1 MDTNVKQ
8 LLNIP
13 VWQMTGEQQY
23 RLIQFASTMA
33 PDSPSVP
40 KRTRIAGV
48 HALAQYMECCDS
60 LVYKLRREGVLDE
73 AIISRIGKKIVFDG
87 EVARRCANEYQEQQR
102 WQGTSSLLSHTT
114 TSRKL
119 QRTSSSTRR

>member
-8 LLNIP
+8 LLNTP

-23 RLIQFASTMA
+23 RLIQYALGNGGPNSESNPAIVTDTPIASR
-33 PDSPSVP
+33 
-40 KRTRIAGV
+40 RTRIAGV

-60 LVYKLRREGVLDE
+60 MVYKLRREGVLDE

-87 EVARRCANEYQEQQR
+87 EIARRCANEFQEQQR
-102 WQGTSSLLSHTT
+102 
-114 TSRKL
+114 L
-119 QRTSSSTRR
+119 QRSDDR

>member
-8 LLNIP
+8 LLNTP

-23 RLIQFASTMA
+23 RLIQYALGNGASRGEENATMMPMDMPFA
-33 PDSPSVP
+33 P

-102 WQGTSSLLSHTT
+102 A
-114 TSRKL
+114 
-119 QRTSSSTRR
+119 QRSDER

>member
-23 RLIQFASTMA
+23 RLIQFALGNATPNAASNSTMA
-33 PDSPSVP
+33 PDSPFAP

-48 HALAQYMECCDS
+48 HALALYLECCDS

-87 EVARRCANEYQEQQR
+87 EIARRCANEYQEQQR
-102 WQGTSSLLSHTT
+102 TLRSDN
-114 TSRKL
+114 R
-119 QRTSSSTRR
+119 

>member
-23 RLIQFASTMA
+23 RLIQFALGNGAPNASSDSTMA
-33 PDSPSVP
+33 LDSPFIP

-48 HALAQYMECCDS
+48 HALALYLECCDS

-87 EVARRCANEYQEQQR
+87 DVARRLANEYQEQQR
-102 WQGTSSLLSHTT
+102 TLRSDE
-114 TSRKL
+114 R
-119 QRTSSSTRR
+119 

>member
-23 RLIQFASTMA
+23 RLIQFALGNVTPNAASNSTMA
-33 PDSPSVP
+33 PDSPFAP

-48 HALAQYMECCDS
+48 HALALYLECCDS

-87 EVARRCANEYQEQQR
+87 EIARRCANEYQEQQR
-102 WQGTSSLLSHTT
+102 TLRSDN
-114 TSRKL
+114 R
-119 QRTSSSTRR
+119 

>member
-1 MDTNVKQ
+1 MANN
-8 LLNIP
+8 NINELMKLP
-13 VWQMTGEQQY
+13 IWQMTGEEQY
-23 RLIQFASTMA
+23 RIIQYALGNGAPHGEANQTMIPADMPFA
-33 PDSPSVP
+33 P

-102 WQGTSSLLSHTT
+102 A
-114 TSRKL
+114 
-119 QRTSSSTRR
+119 QRSDER

>member
-13 VWQMTGEQQY
+13 VWQMTGEEQY
-23 RLIQFASTMA
+23 RIIQYALGHGAPHGEANPTMIPVDMPFA
-33 PDSPSVP
+33 P

-48 HALAQYMECCDS
+48 HALALYLECCDS

-87 EVARRCANEYQEQQR
+87 EIARRCANEYQEQQR
-102 WQGTSSLLSHTT
+102 TLRSDN
-114 TSRKL
+114 R
-119 QRTSSSTRR
+119 

>member
-23 RLIQFASTMA
+23 RLIQFALGNATPNASLNSTMA

-102 WQGTSSLLSHTT
+102 A
-114 TSRKL
+114 
-119 QRTSSSTRR
+119 QRSDER

>member
-1 MDTNVKQ
+1 MDINVKQ
-8 LLNIP
+8 LLNTP
-13 VWQMTGEQQY
+13 VWQMTGEEQY
-23 RLIQFASTMA
+23 RIVQYALGHGAPHGEANPTMIPVDMPFA
-33 PDSPSVP
+33 P

-102 WQGTSSLLSHTT
+102 A
-114 TSRKL
+114 
-119 QRTSSSTRR
+119 QRSDER

>member
-1 MDTNVKQ
+1 MENSVKQ
-8 LLNIP
+8 LLSIP
-13 VWQMTGEQQY
+13 VWQMTGEQQF
-23 RLIQFASTMA
+23 RLIQLALGNGAPIATSNSTIEPDLVFA
-33 PDSPSVP
+33 P

-87 EVARRCANEYQEQQR
+87 EVARRCANEYQEHQR
-102 WQGTSSLLSHTT
+102 A
-114 TSRKL
+114 
-119 QRTSSSTRR
+119 QRSDDK

>member
-8 LLNIP
+8 LLNTP

-23 RLIQFASTMA
+23 RLIQYALGNGGPNSESNPAMVTVTPIASR
-33 PDSPSVP
+33 
-40 KRTRIAGV
+40 RTRIAGV

-87 EVARRCANEYQEQQR
+87 EIARRCANEFQEQQR
-102 WQGTSSLLSHTT
+102 
-114 TSRKL
+114 L
-119 QRTSSSTRR
+119 QRSDDR